1 MTAFSDFKLNKQLL
15 TAIADQGWEAPTPI
29 QEKAIPQILAGH
41 DILGVAQTG
50 TGKTAAY
57 VLPILMKVKY
67 AQGEDPRALILV
79 PTRELV
85 IQVADWVKALGKN
98 TDLRTVAL
106 YGGVGVKPQAAALEA
121 GCDIIVAT
129 PGRLMDLY
137 LPGHV
142 SLKKITT
149 MVLDEAERLLDMGF
163 RPQIGRILEVVPR
176 KRQNMLFSATF
187 GDRVKRISEEFLVA
201 PMEIR
206 IEERIRPARSVT
218 QSVYF
223 TPNLKTKIN
232 LLGELLATDGFDRV
246 ILFCKTKETATNIAR
261 YLSRKYGEETVR
273 VIHGNK
279 AQNTRLNA
287 VEQFRR
293 HEVRFLVST
302 DVAARG
308 IDIPSVTHVFNFDVP
323 LVYEDYVHR
332 VGRTGRAFETGA
344 AITFCAPDDEYHLRK
359 IQKLIGEKIPVVSL
373 PERVE
378 VPETPFEEQQRILR
392 EIDMQR
398 RKEDPTYQ
406 GAFHERKR
414 KSDKTKKR
422 RS

>member
-106 YGGVGVKPQAAALEA
+106 YGGVGIKPQAAALEA

-232 LLGELLATDGFDRV
+232 LLGELLAADCYNRV

-261 YLSRKYGEETVR
+261 
-273 VIHGNK
+273 
-279 AQNTRLNA
+279 
-287 VEQFRR
+287 
-293 HEVRFLVST
+293 
-302 DVAARG
+302 
-308 IDIPSVTHVFNFDVP
+308 
-323 LVYEDYVHR
+323 
-332 VGRTGRAFETGA
+332 
-344 AITFCAPDDEYHLRK
+344 
-359 IQKLIGEKIPVVSL
+359 
-373 PERVE
+373 
-378 VPETPFEEQQRILR
+378 
-392 EIDMQR
+392 
-398 RKEDPTYQ
+398 
-406 GAFHERKR
+406 
-414 KSDKTKKR
+414 
-422 RS
+422 